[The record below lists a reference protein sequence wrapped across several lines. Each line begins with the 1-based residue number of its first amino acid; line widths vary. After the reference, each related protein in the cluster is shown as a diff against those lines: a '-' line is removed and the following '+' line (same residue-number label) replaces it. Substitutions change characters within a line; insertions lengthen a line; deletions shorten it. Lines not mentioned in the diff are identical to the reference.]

1 MFIGLFVALVSV
13 QAGTVIRTPLVS
25 RSVKYPQFFE
35 VRENRVNYIDSTDVE
50 TQMQS
55 VLTNLPTCDRPD
67 ISPDMDPYL
76 YDYYLERIE
85 EYNNCLTAKVEQIK
99 RYRLDTNYYTVSFVN
114 LDSLLYKPTGVQG
127 ESSEELIEP
136 DSEFKSLL
144 ADMNPASDYL
154 AFIVR
159 PDSFEAFRKARQEAR
174 KAGFEV
180 GWEPYPEEN
189 PIIFGSGGRSVG
201 VQ

>member
-25 RSVKYPQFFE
+25 RSVKYPHFFE
-35 VRENRVNYIDSTDVE
+35 VRNNRVNYINSEEVE

-55 VLTNLPTCDRPD
+55 VLTNLPTCDRPNL
-67 ISPDMDPYL
+67 SPDMDPYL

-85 EYNNCLTAKVEQIK
+85 EYNNCLTQKVEQIK
-99 RYRLDTNYYTVSFVN
+99 QYRLDTDYYTVRFVN
-114 LDSLLYKPTGVQG
+114 LDSLLYEPTPVPG
-127 ESSEELIEP
+127 ESSEELTQP
-136 DSEFKSLL
+136 DSEFKALL
-144 ADMNPASDYL
+144 SEMNSESEYL

-174 KAGFEV
+174 QEGFEV

>member
-25 RSVKYPQFFE
+25 RSVKYPHFFE
-35 VRENRVNYIDSTDVE
+35 VRNNRVNYINSEEVE

-55 VLTNLPTCDRPD
+55 VLTTLPTCDRPD
-67 ISPDMDPYL
+67 LSPDMDPYL

-85 EYNNCLTAKVEQIK
+85 EYNNCLTQKVEQIK
-99 RYRLDTNYYTVSFVN
+99 QYRLDTDYYTVRFVN
-114 LDSLLYKPTGVQG
+114 LDSLLYEPTPVPG
-127 ESSEELIEP
+127 ESSEELTQP
-136 DSEFKSLL
+136 DSEFKTLL
-144 ADMNPASDYL
+144 SEMNSESEYL

-174 KAGFEV
+174 QEGFEV